1 MIWFIDEQQ
10 IKLYGQNGALIR
22 SMAAR
27 EFCEGIAISAE
38 VHETR
43 RAA

>member
-22 SMAAR
+22 SMAASD
-27 EFCEGIAISAE
+27 FCEGIAIPAE
-38 VHETR
+38 MQETR